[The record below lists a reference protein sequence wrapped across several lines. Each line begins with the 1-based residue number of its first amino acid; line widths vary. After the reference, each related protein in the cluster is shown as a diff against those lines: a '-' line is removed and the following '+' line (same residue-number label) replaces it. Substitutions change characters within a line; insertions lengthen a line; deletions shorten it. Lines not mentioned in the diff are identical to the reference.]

1 MTARRSHALS
11 DALETPDW
19 VGDALTSGRRPQPR
33 AQGSTVGA
41 ARPTRASARH
51 DGDRRRPPAP
61 VVAAGLSAPMA
72 GRLLIF
78 ATVTLLL
85 FGLVMAYSA
94 STAQGHFAYGSHWYF
109 LKKQLIFACA
119 GVGLMF
125 VLSRIDYRVW
135 RRFAF
140 PLAAGV
146 AGLLLLVAVPGLG
159 ATINGARRW
168 IDFGFA
174 TLQPSEFAKPAAVL
188 LAAALIVGRG
198 APVMTLKGMVRVV
211 AVSLLPL
218 ALLIMIGKD
227 LSTTIVLTLAIG
239 AVLVAAGSRWRH
251 LLGFGLLLPAVAG
264 LLILVEPYRTAR
276 LTAFLDPWAYA
287 DTSGFQTTQSL
298 ISVASGQVFG
308 VGLGNSV
315 QKFGFLPEQTTDM
328 ITGIIGEELGLVGL
342 LLLIALYGVLAWA
355 GLHLALSC
363 REPFARLVCAG
374 LTVAVVAQA
383 LFNLGAAM
391 GLVPILGVPL
401 PLVSCGGTSL
411 LAVLAGTGIMLNI
424 ANNRRSH
431 IVASPER
438 RRRAGGGR
446 GDRRPH
452 GAGAR
457 GR

>member
-1 MTARRSHALS
+1 MTARRRHALS
-11 DALETPDW
+11 DSLAAPDW
-19 VGDALTSGRRPQPR
+19 VGGALAPTRHGSPVPARRSTSGAAGGRRPAEER
-33 AQGSTVGA
+33 RSGSSPAV
-41 ARPTRASARH
+41 AR
-51 DGDRRRPPAP
+51 
-61 VVAAGLSAPMA
+61 VAGLTAPTA
-72 GRLLIF
+72 GRLLVF
-78 ATVTLLL
+78 ATVALLL

-94 STAQGHFAYGSHWYF
+94 STAQGFFAHGSHWYF
-109 LKKQLIFACA
+109 LKKQLIYAA
-119 GVGLMF
+119 GGVVLMV
-125 VLSRIDYRVW
+125 VLSRIDYRLW
-135 RRFAF
+135 RRAAA
-140 PLAAGV
+140 PLAVAV
-146 AGLLLLVAVPGLG
+146 AGLLVVVALPGVG

-188 LAAALIVGRG
+188 LVAALVVGRG
-198 APVMTLKGMVRVV
+198 TPVTTGKGLLRVV
-211 AVSLLPL
+211 GL
-218 ALLIMIGKD
+218 ALVPMAVLIMIGKD
-227 LSTTIVLTLAIG
+227 LSTTIVLTLAVG
-239 AVLVAAGSRWRH
+239 AVLVAAGARWRH
-251 LLGFGLLLPAVAG
+251 LLVLGVVLPAVAG
-264 LLILVEPYRTAR
+264 LMILMEPYRTAR

-355 GLHLALSC
+355 GLRLALTC
-363 REPFARLVCAG
+363 RDPFARLVCAG
-374 LTVAVVAQA
+374 LTVAVVGQA
-383 LFNLGAAM
+383 LLNLGAAM

-424 ANNRRSH
+424 ATNRRSH

-438 RRRAGGGR
+438 RRSPAGR
-446 GDRRPH
+446 GGDRWPH